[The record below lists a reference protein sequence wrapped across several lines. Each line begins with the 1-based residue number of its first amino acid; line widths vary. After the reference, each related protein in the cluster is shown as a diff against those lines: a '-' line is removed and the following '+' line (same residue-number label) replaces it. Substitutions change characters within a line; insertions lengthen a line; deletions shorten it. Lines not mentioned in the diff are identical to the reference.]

1 MRIEVTR
8 SGGFAGLVRRALVD
22 TDGLDDAEE
31 WHRLAEAALADGAGP
46 PQDRSPVRDGFR
58 YEIAVDGSRRVEV
71 GEQDL
76 TPPQRTLTSR
86 ALAEGTRV

>member
-46 PQDRSPVRDGFR
+46 SPAESSVRDGFR
-58 YEIAVDGSRRVEV
+58 YEIAVDGSPGVEV

-76 TPPQRTLTSR
+76 TPAQRDLTAR
-86 ALAEGTRV
+86 ALAEGTRL

>member
-1 MRIEVTR
+1 M
-8 SGGFAGLVRRALVD
+8 VRRALVD
-22 TDGLDDAEE
+22 TDGLADAEE

-46 PQDRSPVRDGFR
+46 SRAGSPVRDGFR
-58 YEIAVDGSRRVEV
+58 YEITVDGSRGVEV

-86 ALAEGTRV
+86 ALAEGVRA